1 MFVQGMGILKPIHV
15 CFVKKKKKKEKERE
29 EERKNCS
36 EDQKYLFMND
46 VL

>member
-1 MFVQGMGILKPIHV
+1 MGILKPIHV

-46 VL
+46 AL